1 MTEPEVN
8 NVITLNGK
16 EYDSSKMNE
25 QQTYWIAQIQ
35 DLQMKRQSVQFQ
47 LDQVSVALDS
57 FVNVL
62 IQSLSD
68 NSETKDE
75 SETINKTEKYD
86 A

>member
-1 MTEPEVN
+1 MTETEVN

>member
-1 MTEPEVN
+1 MTEPEVS

-62 IQSLSD
+62 ILSLSD
-68 NSETKDE
+68 NSETKDK
-75 SETINKTEKYD
+75 SETINKTEKFD

>member
-1 MTEPEVN
+1 MTEPEVS

-75 SETINKTEKYD
+75 SETINKTEKFD

>member
-75 SETINKTEKYD
+75 SETINKTEKFD

>member
-1 MTEPEVN
+1 MTEPEVS
-8 NVITLNGK
+8 NVITRNGK
-16 EYDSSKMNE
+16 EYDSSKKNE

-75 SETINKTEKYD
+75 SEISSTKGKYNG
-86 A
+86 

>member
-1 MTEPEVN
+1 
-8 NVITLNGK
+8 
-16 EYDSSKMNE
+16 
-25 QQTYWIAQIQ
+25 
-35 DLQMKRQSVQFQ
+35 MKRQSVQFQ

>member
-1 MTEPEVN
+1 MTEPEVS

-35 DLQMKRQSVQFQ
+35 DLQMKRQSVQFH

-57 FVNVL
+57 FVNVV

-75 SETINKTEKYD
+75 SEISSTKGKYNG
-86 A
+86 

>member
-1 MTEPEVN
+1 MPEPEVS

>member
-1 MTEPEVN
+1 MTEPEVS

-68 NSETKDE
+68 NSETKDK
-75 SETINKTEKYD
+75 SETINKTEKFD

>member
-1 MTEPEVN
+1 
-8 NVITLNGK
+8 
-16 EYDSSKMNE
+16 
-25 QQTYWIAQIQ
+25 
-35 DLQMKRQSVQFQ
+35 
-47 LDQVSVALDS
+47 LDS

-75 SETINKTEKYD
+75 NKNLETKGKYD

>member
-1 MTEPEVN
+1 MAEPEVN

-75 SETINKTEKYD
+75 NKNLETKGKYD

>member
-1 MTEPEVN
+1 MAEPEVN

-68 NSETKDE
+68 NSETKDK
-75 SETINKTEKYD
+75 SETINKTEKFD